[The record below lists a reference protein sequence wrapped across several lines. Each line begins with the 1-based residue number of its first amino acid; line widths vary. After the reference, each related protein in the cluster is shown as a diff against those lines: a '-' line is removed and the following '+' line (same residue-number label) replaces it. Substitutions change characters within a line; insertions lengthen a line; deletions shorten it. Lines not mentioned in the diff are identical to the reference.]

1 MTEFPIEHFLLFIDG
16 HFYDMVSKDLGFGGE
31 KKVSLL
37 FFKDKIA
44 DELEK
49 RYNKT
54 FFCKRIFYYT
64 APPYQSNPPSEDE
77 SRRMSRYDLF
87 KCYIKKH
94 GHQIG
99 EGRHQIIKKNGQI
112 IKSGEK
118 AVDAELIMDLIEM
131 PIKYKVKS
139 VVIVTSDTDF
149 VAPIKRIKNRGVKT
163 FVFSYW
169 KSDGDKFKLSDH
181 LRQNSKAYF
190 KIESGFFKEEDIIA
204 DEIKGREEK
213 NRQKDA
219 GSAPK

>member
-1 MTEFPIEHFLLFIDG
+1 MTELPTEEFLLFIDG

-31 KKVSLL
+31 KQVSLL
-37 FFKDKIA
+37 FFKDRIQDKLK
-44 DELEK
+44 EH
-49 RYNKT
+49 YNKD

-87 KCYIKKH
+87 KLYIKDH
-94 GHQIG
+94 GYKIG
-99 EGRHQIIKKNGQI
+99 EGRHQVIKKEGKI

-149 VAPIKRIKNRGVKT
+149 VAPIKRIKNRGIKT

-169 KSDGDKFKLSDH
+169 KKDGDKFKLSDH

-190 KIESGFFKEEDIIA
+190 IIESGFFKKEDIIA
-204 DEIKGREEK
+204 NEIKFREEMDK
-213 NRQKDA
+213 
-219 GSAPK
+219 